1 MIYRDNT
8 AYDFEMFAPKKTV
21 VELPDHPNAK
31 KKRASATAKKPV
43 AKASARSNFVMVALV
58 VVAFLLIIA
67 QINCQLQ
74 NSEMVDKIADEQTE
88 IQKLQSENT
97 RLQVEVN
104 NKVSFSNMENTAKS
118 MGMQKITV
126 AQVEYVNLCTEDAV
140 EVTDG
145 ENGFLTML
153 ADWF

>member
-8 AYDFEMFAPKKTV
+8 AYDFEMFAPKKPV

-31 KKRASATAKKPV
+31 KKRNSATSKKPV
-43 AKASARSNFVMVALV
+43 AKASSRSSFVMVALV
-58 VVAFLLIIA
+58 LVAFLLIIA
-67 QINCQLQ
+67 QLNCQLQ
-74 NSEMVDKIADEQTE
+74 NSEMTDKIAKAEKE
-88 IQKLQSENT
+88 IQTLQSENT
-97 RLQVEVN
+97 RLQVEIN
-104 NKVSFSNMENTAKS
+104 GKISFSNMESTAKS

-145 ENGFLTML
+145 ESGFLTMF
-153 ADWF
+153 AEWF